1 MRFTLRPP
9 RAGKDWGA
17 LLLGAA
23 LAIPAAYQLAMG
35 IWSMTWPT
43 TKGTVTYSRAKSG
56 YRSYSIDIRYR
67 YQYEGREYDG
77 GRYSFE
83 SFLNSNRKQ
92 SRDVDLIQ
100 ARHAVGQPVP
110 VAVSPSDPSVSVLQA
125 GPQFEDLFPLGVGL
139 LIMLVGVADPKR
151 PEQPERPVRR
161 RPIWAKVFALSG
173 AALLMW
179 GGYVVHTGQKSW
191 EWPTTTGR
199 ILYARRTALAFEYF
213 VENTR
218 YVGSNYRNYGQTF
231 RSDEVTERR
240 FPRGSAVKVWYN
252 PSDPAQSMLV
262 PGVWFG
268 NYVVLALGLILLLIA
283 WVTKKFNEIT
293 DRAKRGWL
301 PPAIH

>member
-1 MRFTLRPP
+1 MRFSFRPP
-9 RAGKDWGA
+9 RAGRDWGA

-56 YRSYSIDIRYR
+56 YRRYSIDIRYR
-67 YQYEGREYDG
+67 YQYKGREYDG

-83 SFLNSNRKQ
+83 SFLNTNRKR

-100 ARHAVGQPVP
+100 ARHAVGQPVQ

-125 GPQFEDLFPLGVGL
+125 GPQFEDLFLLGPGL

-151 PEQPERPVRR
+151 PEQPVRR
-161 RPIWAKVFALSG
+161 KRIWAKVFGVSG
-173 AALLMW
+173 LVLLIW
-179 GGYVVHTGQKSW
+179 GGYVVQTGQKSL
-191 EWPTTTGR
+191 EWPTTTGN

-213 VENTR
+213 VDNTR
-218 YVGSNYRNYGQTF
+218 YVGSNYRNYGQAF
-231 RSDEVTERR
+231 RSDEVTGKR
-240 FPRGSAVKVWYN
+240 FPKGSAVKVWYD

-268 NYVVLALGLILLLIA
+268 NYLLVGFGLILLLIA
-283 WVTKKFNEIT
+283 WVAKKFNELA
-293 DRAKRGWL
+293 DRAKGRWP